1 MQNYSLVGDERLEI
15 GDLLCAV
22 QFCLYKINSL
32 FEVEKIVVVKAT
44 FHDLPVFILFILI
57 FAFCSSNI

>member
-1 MQNYSLVGDERLEI
+1 MQNYSLVGDERLEK

-32 FEVEKIVVVKAT
+32 FEVEKIVWWSKLH
-44 FHDLPVFILFILI
+44 FMIYL
-57 FAFCSSNI
+57 SSFYSS